1 MTVMIDTNIIFSAV
15 LFPNG
20 KTAQALLKAL
30 QPPYQPVISDYVID
44 ELRQK
49 VREKFP
55 HRLMELESF
64 LFNFLPAFKV
74 VSTPEEDLEE
84 EKMIRDTKDRPILR
98 AALSA
103 GTDLILS
110 GDKDFLQSAIEYPQ
124 IVSVPDFL
132 SM

>member
-1 MTVMIDTNIIFSAV
+1 
-15 LFPNG
+15 
-20 KTAQALLKAL
+20 
-30 QPPYQPVISDYVID
+30 
-44 ELRQK
+44 
-49 VREKFP
+49 
-55 HRLMELESF
+55 
-64 LFNFLPAFKV
+64 
-74 VSTPEEDLEE
+74 
-84 EKMIRDTKDRPILR
+84 MIRDTKDRPILR